1 MNQSEFNNIPC
12 LMEFAS
18 YLENQKGYSAHTI
31 SAYLADV
38 AQLYYFFAQ
47 GDKAVGYGDPTAQR
61 DRTVS
66 YGDRPAQSNG
76 SEASNAQ
83 QNVSAGVYKKVKRLD
98 IRNFLSTLISAG
110 LMESSLERKLAALKH
125 FFNFLVK
132 ENYIDTNPVSGTFR
146 IHKKR
151 KLPPI
156 LSEEQIR
163 GLFNQSFAGNF
174 SGMRDRAA
182 LELFYS
188 SGLRL
193 SELLGIRIFDIDFN
207 SALVRVRGKGEKDR
221 IVPIGEYAVDAIKI
235 YLEYRELVLPMEEQ
249 EDSQYLFLNK
259 YGKRISARNMR
270 ERIKAALKKVSNNP
284 AISPH
289 TLRHSFATHMLDRG
303 ADLRAI
309 QEMLGHSSLSVT
321 QKYTQVSSS
330 HISKTYKKAFP
341 RA

>member
-1 MNQSEFNNIPC
+1 M
-12 LMEFAS
+12 
-18 YLENQKGYSAHTI
+18 HTI
-31 SAYLADV
+31 SAYMSDIT
-38 AQLYYFFAQ
+38 QFYKYFAQ
-47 GDKAVGYGDPTAQR
+47 GNKAAGYGDRTAR
-61 DRTVS
+61 LHGGEES
-66 YGDRPAQSNG
+66 KAQP
-76 SEASNAQ
+76 
-83 QNVSAGVYKKVKRLD
+83 NVPVGVWKKVKRLD
-98 IRNFLSTLISAG
+98 IRNFLSALISAG

-125 FFNFLVK
+125 FFNYLVK
-132 ENYIDTNPVSGTFR
+132 ENHIDTNPVSGTFR
-146 IHKKR
+146 MRKKR

-163 GLFNQSFAGNF
+163 ELFGQAFAGNF

-193 SELLGIRIFDIDFN
+193 SELLGIRIFDTDFN
-207 SALVRVRGKGEKDR
+207 SAVVRVRGKGEKDR
-221 IVPIGEYAVDAIKI
+221 IVPIGEYAVNAIKV
-235 YLEYRELVLPMEEQ
+235 YLEYRELVLPMEKQ
-249 EDSQYLFLNK
+249 EDNQYLFLNK
-259 YGKRISARNMR
+259 FGKRISARNMR
-270 ERIKAALKKVSNNP
+270 ERIKNSLKRVSNNP